1 MEKNTY
7 LESINF
13 MSINIVI
20 AVLSGLITVVLALA
34 PNTIS
39 GLLRLEYTIQSTGS
53 WFNSSRIVWITSL
66 SITLL
71 ALWARYIQ
79 EIYAQKILLKFYS
92 FFIGSLAISNFF
104 GGIENTVQNHPL
116 SLGLLGVMVVLSS
129 ICWMKSRGVVP
140 NTKVLNSESK
150 FSVLNSEEQI
160 DYIKESNS

>member
-20 AVLSGLITVVLALA
+20 AVISGLITVVLALA

-79 EIYAQKILLKFYS
+79 ETYAQKILLKFYS

-116 SLGLLGVMVVLSS
+116 SLGLLGVMIVLSS
-129 ICWMKSRGVVP
+129 VCWMKSRGVVP

-160 DYIKESNS
+160 DYVKESNS

>member
-92 FFIGSLAISNFF
+92 FFIGSLAVSNFF

-150 FSVLNSEEQI
+150 FSVLNSEEQF
-160 DYIKESNS
+160 DYVKESNS

>member
-39 GLLRLEYTIQSTGS
+39 GLLRLEYTVQLSGS
-53 WFNSSRIVWITSL
+53 WFNSSRVVWITSL

-79 EIYAQKILLKFYS
+79 EIYAQKILLKFYA

-104 GGIENTVQNHPL
+104 GGIENSVPSHPI
-116 SLGLLGVMVVLSS
+116 SFGFIAVMLVLSS
-129 ICWMKSRGVVP
+129 VCWLKSRGVVP
-140 NTKVLNSESK
+140 NTKMINSEST
-150 FSVLNSEEQI
+150 FALLNSEE
-160 DYIKESNS
+160 KVS

>member
-20 AVLSGLITVVLALA
+20 AVLSGLMTVVLALA

-92 FFIGSLAISNFF
+92 FFIGSLAVSNFF

-160 DYIKESNS
+160 DYVKESNS

>member
-13 MSINIVI
+13 KSINVVI
-20 AVLSGLITVVLALA
+20 AILSGLITVVLALA

-104 GGIENTVQNHPL
+104 GGIENTVQNHPP

>member
-20 AVLSGLITVVLALA
+20 AVISGLITVVLALA

-92 FFIGSLAISNFF
+92 FFIGSLAVSNFF

-160 DYIKESNS
+160 DYVKESNS

>member
-39 GLLRLEYTIQSTGS
+39 GLLRLEYTIQSSGS

-92 FFIGSLAISNFF
+92 FFIGSLAVSNFF

-160 DYIKESNS
+160 DYVKESNS

>member
-116 SLGLLGVMVVLSS
+116 SLGLLGVMIVLSS
-129 ICWMKSRGVVP
+129 VCWMKSRGVVP

-160 DYIKESNS
+160 DYVKESNS

>member
-20 AVLSGLITVVLALA
+20 AVISGLITVVLALA

-79 EIYAQKILLKFYS
+79 ETYAQKILLKFYS

-116 SLGLLGVMVVLSS
+116 SLGLLGVMIVLSS
-129 ICWMKSRGVVP
+129 VCWMKSRGVVP

>member
-160 DYIKESNS
+160 DYVKESNS

>member
-13 MSINIVI
+13 MSINVVI

-92 FFIGSLAISNFF
+92 FFIGSLAVSNFF

>member
-92 FFIGSLAISNFF
+92 FFIGSLAVSNFF

-116 SLGLLGVMVVLSS
+116 SLGLLGVMVILSS

-160 DYIKESNS
+160 DYVKESNS

>member
-39 GLLRLEYTIQSTGS
+39 GLLRLEYTIQSTGC

-92 FFIGSLAISNFF
+92 FFIGSLAVSNFF

-160 DYIKESNS
+160 DYVKESNS

>member
-13 MSINIVI
+13 MSINVVI
-20 AVLSGLITVVLALA
+20 AVLSWLITVVLALA

-92 FFIGSLAISNFF
+92 FFIGSLAVSNFF

-160 DYIKESNS
+160 DYVKESNS

>member
-13 MSINIVI
+13 HSINVI
-20 AVLSGLITVVLALA
+20 IAMISGLITVVLALA
-34 PNTIS
+34 PITIS

-104 GGIENTVQNHPL
+104 GGIENTVQNHPI
-116 SLGLLGVMVVLSS
+116 SLALLGVMIVLSS

-150 FSVLNSEEQI
+150 FSVLNSEEQT

>member
-13 MSINIVI
+13 KSINVVI
-20 AVLSGLITVVLALA
+20 AILSGLITVVLALA

-92 FFIGSLAISNFF
+92 FFIGSLAVSNFF

-150 FSVLNSEEQI
+150 FSVLNSENI
-160 DYIKESNS
+160 ISASAPK

>member
-92 FFIGSLAISNFF
+92 FFIGSLAVSNFF

-116 SLGLLGVMVVLSS
+116 SLGLLGVMVILSS

>member
-20 AVLSGLITVVLALA
+20 AVISGLITVVLALA

-92 FFIGSLAISNFF
+92 FFIGSLAVSNFF

>member
-13 MSINIVI
+13 HSINVI
-20 AVLSGLITVVLALA
+20 IAMISGLITVVLALA
-34 PNTIS
+34 PITIS

-79 EIYAQKILLKFYS
+79 EIYAQKILLKSYRKKLCKK
-92 FFIGSLAISNFF
+92 ITININPKCIVGSRDNLRI
-104 GGIENTVQNHPL
+104 L
-116 SLGLLGVMVVLSS
+116 
-129 ICWMKSRGVVP
+129 K
-140 NTKVLNSESK
+140 
-150 FSVLNSEEQI
+150 
-160 DYIKESNS
+160 